1 MTENKPKIP
10 ARIARAAY
18 GLQYFC
24 NGWDYTHRDLL
35 NICVESFEQAP
46 RKLGITR
53 EDVIRIEADEKSAI
67 QNRHDDAESAKQL

>member
-18 GLQYFC
+18 SLQYFC
-24 NGWDYTHRDLL
+24 YEWNCTHCDLV
-35 NICVESFEQAP
+35 NVCAETFEQAP
-46 RKLGITR
+46 SKWGITS